1 MSIKNA
7 FNYLINIHSREVVI
21 KRPGTVY
28 VGNIRIAPSNYFRH
42 LQGPEESVIEGREFI
57 ISKINLESAS
67 FPIPKR
73 GDRLED
79 PELGISVISE
89 VRELYDFGGAL
100 MGFRVRTS

>member
-7 FNYLINIHSREVVI
+7 FNYLVNLHSREVVI
-21 KRPGTVY
+21 KRPNSPYSGV
-28 VGNIRIAPSNYFRH
+28 IKISPSNYFRH

-57 ISKINLESAS
+57 VSKTILEEAS

-79 PELGISVISE
+79 SELGISVISE

-100 MGFRVRTS
+100 IGFRIRTS

>member
-7 FNYLINIHSREVVI
+7 FHYLLNIHSREVII

-28 VGNIRIAPSNYFRH
+28 VGNIKVSPSNYFRH
-42 LQGPEESVIEGREFI
+42 LQGPEETVIEGREFVV
-57 ISKINLESAS
+57 SKQNLDLAS

-89 VRELYDFGGAL
+89 VREIYDFGGAL